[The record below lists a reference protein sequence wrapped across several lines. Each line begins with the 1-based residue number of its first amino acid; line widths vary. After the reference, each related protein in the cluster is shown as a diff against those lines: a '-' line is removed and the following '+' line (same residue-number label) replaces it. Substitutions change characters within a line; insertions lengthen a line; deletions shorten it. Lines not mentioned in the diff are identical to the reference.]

1 MKCYTAATFIEQK
14 RIRENKEKLFQLGHS
29 VVATWLEE
37 QVKPTGMTDEQFR
50 RKMAAKD
57 LQEIASADC
66 FILDLEKP
74 SITSGK
80 MVETGFALA
89 KHKLFYVVA
98 PEGCL
103 TGGHIFMLLADK
115 IFGSWDELFTFFE
128 ANHKP
133 AGESVAIKNPSQYL
147 QKVNPMGGKGDYK
160 WVDGNPTK
168 TKKVK

>member
-1 MKCYTAATFIEQK
+1 MKIYTAATFTEQK

-37 QVKPTGMTDEQFR
+37 QVKPTGMTDDQFR

-57 LQEIASADC
+57 LQEISAADC

-80 MVETGFALA
+80 MVEAGFALA

-98 PEGCL
+98 PAGTL

-115 IFGSWDELFTFFE
+115 IFGSWDELFTYFTE
-128 ANHKP
+128 NHKSIDTVMP
-133 AGESVAIKNPSQYL
+133 NAGTYL
-147 QKVNPMGGKGDYK
+147 QKV
-160 WVDGNPTK
+160 
-168 TKKVK
+168 KKVK